1 MQTKKIE
8 IKRLQS
14 NKGQIEGLP
23 ANPRK
28 WTNADLEKLM
38 ESMEETPM
46 LTEARGCIVYPFG
59 DVFVVLAG
67 NMRAAAAKRIG
78 WKEITCHLVPEGT
91 DIDTLK
97 QIVLKD
103 NSSFGDWDTGLL
115 LSEWKGIEF
124 ADWGIELPSYT
135 LTEEPEAA
143 EDDHYD
149 VEAKLQKIKEPK
161 TKRGEIYRLG
171 NHFLMC
177 GDSTDE
183 ADFEAL
189 MQNDLA
195 DLCVTD
201 PPYNVDYEGGT
212 DEKLKIENDRMSDG
226 AFREFLDKAF
236 RNIYNSTKAGAACYI
251 FYPSWEALNFKGAY
265 RDAGFLYKQMLIW
278 VKNTITLSRS
288 DYQWAHEPVIYGW
301 KPGAAHYFIQNRKL
315 RTVIDDQLDF
325 DKMTK
330 VQLCDLCKSVFDQDV
345 TPTDVIRENK
355 PLRNA
360 EHPTMKPVPLVGRFI
375 VNSSRGGGLV
385 LDPFGGSGST
395 LIACEQLGRQCRMM
409 EYDPVYCDV
418 IIHRWET
425 FTGQKA
431 ERIER

>member
-8 IKRLQS
+8 LKRLQM

-78 WKEITCHLVPEGT
+78 WKDITCHVVPEGT

-135 LTEEPEAA
+135 LTEEPEMA

-161 TKRGEIYRLG
+161 TQRGEIYRLG

-177 GDSTDE
+177 GDSTD
-183 ADFEAL
+183 ASNFERL
-189 MQNDLA
+189 MRGGLA

-201 PPYNVDYEGGT
+201 PPYNVNYEGST
-212 DEKLKIENDRMSDG
+212 DEKLKIVNDRMSDG
-226 AFREFLDKAF
+226 AFREFLVKAF

-251 FYPSWEALNFKGAY
+251 FFASLEALNFVGAY
-265 RDAGFLYKQMLIW
+265 RGAGFIYKQFLIW

-288 DYQWAHEPVIYGW
+288 DYQWAHEQVIYGW
-301 KPGAAHYFIQNRKL
+301 KPGAPHYFIQNRKL

-330 VQLCDLCKSVFDQDV
+330 VQLRDLCKSVFDQDV

-375 VNSSRGGGLV
+375 ANSSRGGELV

-395 LIACEQLGRQCRMM
+395 LIACEQLGRHCRMI
-409 EYDPVYCDV
+409 ELDPVYCDV

>member
-8 IKRLQS
+8 LKRLQM

-67 NMRAAAAKRIG
+67 NMRVAAAKRIG
-78 WKEITCHLVPEGT
+78 WKDITCHVVPEGT

-135 LTEEPEAA
+135 LTEEPEMA

-161 TKRGEIYRLG
+161 TQRGEIYRLG

-177 GDSTDE
+177 GDSTD
-183 ADFEAL
+183 ASNFERL
-189 MQNDLA
+189 MRGGLA

-201 PPYNVDYEGGT
+201 PPYNVNYEGST
-212 DEKLKIENDRMSDG
+212 DEKLKIVNDRMSDG
-226 AFREFLDKAF
+226 AFREFLVKAF

-251 FYPSWEALNFKGAY
+251 FFASLEALNFVGAY
-265 RDAGFLYKQMLIW
+265 RGAGFIYKQFLIW

-288 DYQWAHEPVIYGW
+288 DYQWAHEQVIYGW
-301 KPGAAHYFIQNRKL
+301 KPGAPHYFIQNRKL

-330 VQLCDLCKSVFDQDV
+330 VQLRDLCKSVFDQDV
-345 TPTDVIRENK
+345 TPTDIIRENK

-375 VNSSRGGGLV
+375 ANSSRGGELV

-395 LIACEQLGRQCRMM
+395 LIACEQLGRHCRMI
-409 EYDPVYCDV
+409 ELDPVYCDV

>member
-8 IKRLQS
+8 LKRLQM

-78 WKEITCHLVPEGT
+78 WKDITCHVVPEGT

-135 LTEEPEAA
+135 LTEEPEMA

-161 TKRGEIYRLG
+161 TQRGEIYRLG

-177 GDSTDE
+177 GDSTD
-183 ADFEAL
+183 ASNFERL
-189 MQNDLA
+189 MRGGLA

-201 PPYNVDYEGGT
+201 PPYNVNYEGST
-212 DEKLKIENDRMSDG
+212 DEKLKIVNDRMSDG
-226 AFREFLDKAF
+226 AFREFLVKAF

-251 FYPSWEALNFKGAY
+251 FFASLEVLNFVGAY
-265 RDAGFLYKQMLIW
+265 RGAGFIYKQFLIW

-288 DYQWAHEPVIYGW
+288 DYQWAHEQVIYGW
-301 KPGAAHYFIQNRKL
+301 KPGAPHYFIQNRKL

-330 VQLCDLCKSVFDQDV
+330 VQLRDLCKSVFDQDV
-345 TPTDVIRENK
+345 TPTDIIRENK

-375 VNSSRGGGLV
+375 ANSSRGGELV

-395 LIACEQLGRQCRMM
+395 LIACEQLGRHCRMI
-409 EYDPVYCDV
+409 ELDPVYCDV

>member
-8 IKRLQS
+8 LKRLQM

-78 WKEITCHLVPEGT
+78 WKDITCHVVPEGT

-135 LTEEPEAA
+135 LTEEPEMA

-161 TKRGEIYRLG
+161 TQRGEIYRLG

-177 GDSTDE
+177 GDSTD
-183 ADFEAL
+183 ASNFERL
-189 MQNDLA
+189 MRGGLA

-201 PPYNVDYEGGT
+201 PPYNVNYEGST
-212 DEKLKIENDRMSDG
+212 DEKLKIVNDRMSDG
-226 AFREFLDKAF
+226 AFREFLVKAF

-251 FYPSWEALNFKGAY
+251 FFASLEALNFVGAY
-265 RDAGFLYKQMLIW
+265 RGAGFIYKQFLIW

-288 DYQWAHEPVIYGW
+288 DYQWAHEQVIYGW
-301 KPGAAHYFIQNRKL
+301 KPGAPHYFIQNRKL

-330 VQLCDLCKSVFDQDV
+330 VQLRDLCKSVFDQDV
-345 TPTDVIRENK
+345 TPTDIIRENK

-375 VNSSRGGGLV
+375 ANSSRGGELV

-395 LIACEQLGRQCRMM
+395 LIACEQLGRHCRMI
-409 EYDPVYCDV
+409 ELDPVYCDV